1 MITIWVA
8 TLMKTLSLWQ
18 YAEVYS
24 EPTRKSTIELFTEIV
39 DGFQPLTTRFFYKQ
53 RLFQPSLSVAYLF
66 HELSFKYCLGIA

>member
-8 TLMKTLSLWQ
+8 TLMKTLSLLQ

-39 DGFQPLTTRFFYKQ
+39 NGFQPLTTRFFYKQ
-53 RLFQPSLSVAYLF
+53 HLFQPSFSVAHHL
-66 HELSFKYCLGIA
+66 HELSFKYCLGVA